1 MPEAFFSIIHFPFV
15 ILATMIQRI
24 QTIYYTLAIL
34 SLAIPL
40 AGMTILTVYGPE
52 MTRGITLF
60 GPEAADGLASESLRL
75 PALPMFLG
83 NLIVILMLILT
94 IFSFKNLKRQASIGR
109 ITLIAYALLI
119 VGFCV
124 ISYFLSQWAVLHKM
138 ITAFGLGFY
147 FMLPGILFVLLGNR
161 GVKSDRKLLDSLNRL
176 R

>member
-1 MPEAFFSIIHFPFV
+1 
-15 ILATMIQRI
+15 MIQRI

-34 SLAIPL
+34 SLAIPI
-40 AGMTILTVYGPE
+40 AGMTILTVYGRE

-60 GPEAADGLASESLRL
+60 GPEAADVLSMESLRL

-94 IFSFKNLKRQASIGR
+94 IFSFKNLRRQASIGR

-124 ISYFLSQWAVLHKM
+124 IGYFVTQWAALHNM
-138 ITAFGLGFY
+138 TVAFGTGFY
-147 FMLPGILFVLLGNR
+147 FMLPGILFVFLGNR
-161 GVKSDRKLLDSLNRL
+161 GVRSDRKLLDSLNRL